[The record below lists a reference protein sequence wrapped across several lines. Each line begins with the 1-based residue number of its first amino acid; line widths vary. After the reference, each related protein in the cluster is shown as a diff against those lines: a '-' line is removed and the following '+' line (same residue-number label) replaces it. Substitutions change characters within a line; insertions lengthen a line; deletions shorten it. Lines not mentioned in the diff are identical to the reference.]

1 MDVFNKNPTLQ
12 NHSLCFTMTSVYKF
26 DLILVWFLRI
36 LVILFLS
43 LWCVYLYYLYFEDR
57 IHICCS
63 HIGSLIHNCCCRG
76 RTISSPVARPPSSN
90 QNQTRTQGQ
99 DQRGMRYTLHSRPRP
114 WNQSYKGVHPTTILA
129 LPLYPYRANSNQI
142 NECVIC
148 LSEFEEEEAVKEI
161 PFFKHAFHAYC
172 LDMWLSVQKTCPLCR
187 TSRLDANHDVCIY
200 INEGVRRGPVIGQ
213 A

>member
-1 MDVFNKNPTLQ
+1 MTNSFFNAPHHQQLHLQ
-12 NHSLCFTMTSVYKF
+12 RDSVYKF
-26 DLILVWFLRI
+26 DLISVWFVRI
-36 LVILFLS
+36 LMILLLS
-43 LWCVYLYYLYFEDR
+43 LVAIWCTCLCYVYFEDL

-63 HIGSLIHNCCCRG
+63 YIGALIHNCCCRG

-90 QNQTRTQGQ
+90 QTRTQGQ
-99 DQRGMRYTLHSRPRP
+99 DQRGMRYTFHSRPRP
-114 WNQSYKGVHPTTILA
+114 WNQSYNGVHPTKILA

-161 PFFKHAFHAYC
+161 PFCKHAFHAYC

-187 TSRLDANHDVCIY
+187 TSRLDANHDVCID
-200 INEGVRRGPVIGQ
+200 INEGVGRGPVVVQ

>member
-26 DLILVWFLRI
+26 DLILVWFVRI
-36 LVILFLS
+36 LVILLLS
-43 LWCVYLYYLYFEDR
+43 LWCVYLYYLYLEDP

-161 PFFKHAFHAYC
+161 PFCKHAFHAYC

>member
-1 MDVFNKNPTLQ
+1 MVCLPILLICWRSNPHLLLSYWIFNPQLLLPRPN
-12 NHSLCFTMTSVYKF
+12 NFIAGGSSS
-26 DLILVWFLRI
+26 I
-36 LVILFLS
+36 
-43 LWCVYLYYLYFEDR
+43 FESESDSDSGSR
-57 IHICCS
+57 STWDEIHITFS
-63 HIGSLIHNCCCRG
+63 AAAMESKLQR
-76 RTISSPVARPPSSN
+76 RPPN
-90 QNQTRTQGQ
+90 
-99 DQRGMRYTLHSRPRP
+99 
-114 WNQSYKGVHPTTILA
+114 PTTILA

-161 PFFKHAFHAYC
+161 PFCKHAFHAYC